1 LPFECR
7 DVNFGAAGVLK
18 TFGETD
24 MSELADL
31 QERIFKNKKEKG
43 FNVSDIGTEL
53 LLITEE
59 LGEAVRAFRREN
71 KTELAEEIVDIII
84 YCLGLLAILDVDAS
98 TAIQKKVEENEKRVY
113 QKVSEQGWG
122 VVEDKGD

>member
-1 LPFECR
+1 
-7 DVNFGAAGVLK
+7 
-18 TFGETD
+18 

-71 KTELAEEIVDIII
+71 KTELAEEIVDITI